1 MRRNGN
7 RSSGPRRPGRSE
19 EPGEP
24 ECGDPAQ
31 RKPCKGSR
39 IDIVEKIC
47 SWSDVPIIILS
58 IQSDED
64 TKVRMLKLGADHY
77 VVKPFR
83 VAELAARCEVAL
95 RRYHKSE
102 DRNPVV
108 RTAGLA
114 VDVVTR
120 SVVLSGR

>member
-1 MRRNGN
+1 MAIAVPDR
-7 RSSGPRRPGRSE
+7 
-19 EPGEP
+19 
-24 ECGDPAQ
+24 GDPVEVRNRAS
-31 RKPCKGSR
+31 RSAATRRSGSPTRGSR

-58 IQSDED
+58 IQSDDD